1 MRKIRKH
8 SLAETDLIDIWEYG
22 FAQWG
27 AQQADKYLDE
37 LDERIAL
44 LAEQPEMGSMRHYV
58 RDGYRV
64 LLINS
69 HAVYYTVTSTA
80 IHIIRVLHSR
90 MDPER
95 HL

>member
-8 SLAETDLIDIWEYG
+8 SLAENDLIDIWEYG

-58 RDGYRV
+58 RDGYRM

-69 HAVYYTVTSTA
+69 HAVYYRVTSTA